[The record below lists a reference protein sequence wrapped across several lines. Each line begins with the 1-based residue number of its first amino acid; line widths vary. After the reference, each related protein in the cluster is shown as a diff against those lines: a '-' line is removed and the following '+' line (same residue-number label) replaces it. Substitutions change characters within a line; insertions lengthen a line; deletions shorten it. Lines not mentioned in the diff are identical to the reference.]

1 MQKRDFGAP
10 HSNGR
15 ISAVS
20 KAFLD
25 LITDLKSGLKGALDE
40 AKIADDIVSFRP
52 SKLYLK
58 LADLLKPHHCAQNLG
73 ARKGES

>member
-40 AKIADDIVSFRP
+40 AKMPRTKNHV
-52 SKLYLK
+52 
-58 LADLLKPHHCAQNLG
+58 
-73 ARKGES
+73 